1 MFRDNT
7 RIYVLLIYIL
17 PDMVQMLFS
26 VTCIGNFS
34 KKIMVIYCLI
44 FSTMSR
50 WFCVYIWTRELLQV
64 GVRPPGLA
72 VSSRSVYIP
81 ASWEPPGGD
90 QQPTRTGCPQ
100 WWEFS
105 VRYLGL
111 FGHTTDQIYIFL
123 PDDWCFCE
131 LAYVFLLFPAMYD
144 RCGMP
149 SRRCLLLEHL
159 ISLLLRVHTFSWLGH
174 FTNFVFVPWT
184 FTEFVLFW
192 IIFQDEYIFILKYN
206 NT

>member
-1 MFRDNT
+1 
-7 RIYVLLIYIL
+7 
-17 PDMVQMLFS
+17 
-26 VTCIGNFS
+26 
-34 KKIMVIYCLI
+34 MVIYCLI

-105 VRYLGL
+105 VRCLGL

-123 PDDWCFCE
+123 PDDWSFYQ
-131 LAYVFLLFPAMYD
+131 LAYVSLLFPIKVHVMTGVACQAGDAYSSNTWSHFFRGFTLLHGLD
-144 RCGMP
+144 ILP
-149 SRRCLLLEHL
+149 ILSLSLELLQSLFSRR
-159 ISLLLRVHTFSWLGH
+159 I
-174 FTNFVFVPWT
+174 
-184 FTEFVLFW
+184 
-192 IIFQDEYIFILKYN
+192 YIYFEIQ
-206 NT
+206 